1 MNLKPGVEINIVKAE
16 PAEGYRLW
24 LTFSDQYKTLVDF
37 APVLERSMN
46 PQTRQFLD
54 EKLFRSFRL
63 EWGNLV
69 WGDYE
74 MCFPIADLYE
84 GLEAERCISAV
95 AEESVQY
102 GEGLDQR
109 I

>member
-1 MNLKPGVEINIVKAE
+1 MKLESGVEVNIVQVE
-16 PAEGYRLW
+16 PAGDYRLW

-54 EKLFRSFRL
+54 SEHFLSFRL

-74 MCFPIADLYE
+74 MCFSIEGLYE
-84 GLEAERCISAV
+84 GRVGISPELAV
-95 AEESVQY
+95 AEEKMHY
-102 GEGLDQR
+102 GSSK
-109 I
+109 IS